1 MTYRIDEVASF
12 VAVAAEIRTEEYF
25 TTVLP
30 QLQAAGLAEPEAVEA
45 VEAGRV
51 E

>member
-25 TTVLP
+25 ATVLP
-30 QLQAAGLAEPEAVEA
+30 QLQAAGLAEPEAVEV
-45 VEAGRV
+45 VEDGRV
-51 E
+51 K